1 MYSLPKDIVKRV
13 PQLVAEFGAL
23 SQDVGGLRAKYTEM
37 LATIASLSNE
47 NRQTRAAANQNFDN
61 VAGSLERLMQDVWT
75 THDRQKETNQRQE
88 KDQPLLYTSPVH
100 VSYTP
105 SPIHPLLYIS
115 PLHISYTS
123 LVCTSPTTAGSIQG
137 TAGSIQ
143 LSAGQDQR
151 RPSSTDQSA
160 ADRSCR
166 PSLAD
171 QSDQDKVSCW
181 QWAATSAAA
190 AATTFAGHHTRL
202 GFL

>member
-105 SPIHPLLYIS
+105 SPLHLSSTYLLYIS
-115 PLHISYTS
+115 RMH
-123 LVCTSPTTAGSIQG
+123 
-137 TAGSIQ
+137 
-143 LSAGQDQR
+143 LSHNGR
-151 RPSSTDQSA
+151 KRSRNGRKHSTQHRSGPA
-160 ADRSCR
+160 QTKLDRSTSCR
-166 PSLAD
+166 P
-171 QSDQDKVSCW
+171 
-181 QWAATSAAA
+181 
-190 AATTFAGHHTRL
+190 
-202 GFL
+202 